1 MNNGQNRRPA
11 ATPAQSRRKRSRSLK
26 YVRRRDGVN
35 AGYIIFAAVIVLI
48 IAVSLFFI
56 IRGKISEPSAPS
68 QTQTQTDTAGTDVPE
83 TEAGREAFIEVRTAD
98 VAAGD
103 LILVNY
109 DHAYVF
115 PEKDD
120 LVNIYENKTDDFKVA
135 YSYYMMDKH
144 VLDVLISLTHELSE
158 TTGEDDL
165 TVNSAYRSLE
175 EQQQIYDEYT
185 ETWGEETA
193 KLYVADPGYS
203 EHHTGI
209 AADLTLVR
217 DDGTALPILQSAAYG
232 EIIRLLRDNG
242 FILRYPE
249 GKREVTRIET
259 EPWHFRYVGLPHSL
273 IIEKTGLCFEEY
285 IAFLKN
291 YTPDGNVLFLS
302 TGGRLSSVPF
312 EKAGSS
318 GGGCAIY
325 RVASGDGEVTRIT
338 VPDGADAPSVSGDND
353 GGFIVTVTFGV
364 SPARVTG
371 VGDDVAE
378 IINSI
383 APSD

>member
-1 MNNGQNRRPA
+1 MNGQSGRRDR
-11 ATPAQSRRKRSRSLK
+11 TPPQSSRRGRSLS
-26 YVRRRDGVN
+26 YVRRRGEGVN
-35 AGYIIFAAVIVLI
+35 PGYIVFAAVIVLI
-48 IAVSLFFI
+48 VGVSLFFI
-56 IRGKISEPSAPS
+56 FRNKNAETPTPA
-68 QTQTQTDTAGTDVPE
+68 DTAPATAETAAPE
-83 TEAGREAFIEVRTAD
+83 TEAPTVSFIETPTAD
-98 VAAGD
+98 SAAGD

-120 LVNIYENKTDDFKVA
+120 LVNIYENKTGDFKVA
-135 YSYYMMDKH
+135 YTYYMMDRH
-144 VLDVLISLTHELSE
+144 VLDVLISLTRELSE

-175 EQQQIYDEYT
+175 EQQEIYDEYRDN
-185 ETWGEETA
+185 WGEETA
-193 KLYVADPGYS
+193 RLYVAVPGYS
-203 EHHTGI
+203 EHHTGL

-217 DDGTALPILQSAAYG
+217 DDGTALPIIQSAAYD

-249 GKREVTRIET
+249 GKQEVTRIET
-259 EPWHFRYVGLPHSL
+259 EPWHFRFVGLPHSL

-291 YTPDGNVLFLS
+291 FTPDGDVLFINGS
-302 TGGRLSSVPF
+302 GRLFSVPF
-312 EKAGSS
+312 DGTAAAGS
-318 GGGCAIY
+318 GCAIY
-325 RVASGDGEVTRIT
+325 RVAASDEAVTRIP
-338 VPDGADAPSVSGDND
+338 VPTGTDAPAVSGDND
-353 GGFIVTVTFGV
+353 GGFIVTVTFGT

-371 VGDDVAE
+371 VSDGVAA

-383 APSD
+383 SPSD